1 VVFFILLGMFLDG
14 ISIVVLTTSVILPM
28 VLAAGIDP
36 IWFGIFLVLVVEMS
50 QITPPV
56 GFNLFVLQSI
66 TGRGIFEIARHAF
79 PFFLLLVLATAI
91 LTLFPEIALWIP
103 QTMLAR

>member
-1 VVFFILLGMFLDG
+1 MEVV
-14 ISIVVLTTSVILPM
+14 
-28 VLAAGIDP
+28 
-36 IWFGIFLVLVVEMS
+36 
-50 QITPPV
+50 
-56 GFNLFVLQSI
+56 
-66 TGRGIFEIARHAF
+66 RFEIARDAF